1 MPLIS
6 RRSLTFRL
14 TLLFASASA
23 AVLLALGLLIGD
35 SVERHF
41 EELDVEALT
50 GHLQLVQHAL
60 ARVQSRSDLEAL
72 PQQLDNALLGHH
84 GLAVTVSRPDGK
96 PLFET
101 SGTDFPQ
108 ALLDRAANG
117 TPAPPVVWE
126 NSEGTPF
133 RGIAAT
139 APTGVEDWAPT
150 VVAVATDTS
159 HHQHFMASFQRT
171 LWLVIACAA
180 ALTGFLGWIVA
191 RRELAPLRAIRQ
203 GASEI
208 TAPRLSYRLPVEAIP
223 VELGE
228 LVETLNDM
236 LARLEASF
244 QRLSNFSSDLA
255 HELRTP
261 VSNMLMQTQVTLAR
275 ARSADEYKDVL
286 YSNAEEFER
295 LARMIS
301 DMLFLAKADHGLTL
315 PSRELVDLAAEVED
329 LFSFF
334 ELLADGK
341 NVQLTLTGAG
351 SVPGDRMLLRR
362 AISNLLANAIRHTP
376 ENGRVG
382 IVLERHAERGELL
395 LSIENTGNPIPAEHI
410 PRLFDRF
417 YRADA
422 SRHESSEGAGLGLAI
437 TQSIIALH
445 GGTIGVQAGTGATR
459 FEIRLPDAGV
469 RLA

>member
-1 MPLIS
+1 MQLIS

-14 TLLFASASA
+14 TLLFAAASA
-23 AVLLALGLLIGD
+23 AVLLALGLLIGN

-41 EELDVEALT
+41 EELDMEALN
-50 GHLQLVQHAL
+50 GKLQLVQHAL
-60 ARVQSRSDLEAL
+60 ARVRSDSDLAAL
-72 PQQLDNALLGHH
+72 PQQLDNALVGHH
-84 GLAVTVSRPDGK
+84 GLAVMVRGAHGK
-96 PLFET
+96 TWFAT
-101 SGTDFPQ
+101 SGADFPP
-108 ALLDRAANG
+108 ALLERASSMPVIWEDGAG
-117 TPAPPVVWE
+117 TPL
-126 NSEGTPF
+126 
-133 RGIAAT
+133 RGISAA
-139 APTGVEDWAPT
+139 APSGIKDGPPAVI
-150 VVAVATDTS
+150 AVATDTS
-159 HHQHFMASFQRT
+159 HHRHFMASFQST

-180 ALTGFLGWIVA
+180 LLTGFLGWIVA
-191 RRELAPLRAIRQ
+191 RRALAPLRALRQ
-203 GASEI
+203 RASEI
-208 TAPRLSYRLPVEAIP
+208 TAPRLDYRLSVEAVP

-228 LVETLNDM
+228 LVETLNAM

-244 QRLSNFSSDLA
+244 QRLSDFSSDLA

-315 PSRELVDLAAEVED
+315 PSREPVDLAAEVED

-341 NVQLTLTGAG
+341 NVRLILAGSG

-362 AISNLLANAIRHTP
+362 AISNLLSNAIRHTP
-376 ENGRVG
+376 ENGRVA
-382 IVLERHAERGELL
+382 IRLERDAARGELL
-395 LSIENTGNPIPAEHI
+395 LSVENTGQPIPAEHL

-437 TQSIIALH
+437 TQSIIQLH
-445 GGTIGVQAGTGATR
+445 GGTIAAQAGAGVTR
-459 FEIRLPDAGV
+459 FAIRLPDGSAG
-469 RLA
+469 